1 MDHGESKG
9 VNRKISI
16 SASLATLKPLTVWIA
31 TNWKIL
37 QEMGVADH
45 LTCFLKNLYA
55 GQEETEPNM
64 ETLTGSKLGK
74 NYDKTV

>member
-1 MDHGESKG
+1 
-9 VNRKISI
+9 
-16 SASLATLKPLTVWIA
+16 
-31 TNWKIL
+31 
-37 QEMGVADH
+37 MGVADH

-64 ETLTGSKLGK
+64 EKLTGSKLGK